1 MSLPAD
7 KFMKILKILFAS
19 SLLALAGFAA
29 SGCQTLAEPEDT
41 AVPWS
46 RPQEWE
52 KKQPGMGM

>member
-1 MSLPAD
+1 
-7 KFMKILKILFAS
+7 MKALKILFAF
-19 SLLALAGFAA
+19 SLLILAGFAA
-29 SGCQTLAEPEDT
+29 SGCQTMAEPEDT

>member
-1 MSLPAD
+1 
-7 KFMKILKILFAS
+7 MKILKIFFAS
-19 SLLALAGFAA
+19 SLLTLAGFAA

-52 KKQPGMGM
+52 QKQPGMGM

>member
-1 MSLPAD
+1 MSPPAD
-7 KFMKILKILFAS
+7 NFMKILKIFFAS
-19 SLLALAGFAA
+19 SLLTLAGFAA

-52 KKQPGMGM
+52 QKQPGMGM

>member
-1 MSLPAD
+1 
-7 KFMKILKILFAS
+7 MKTLKLLFAL

-29 SGCQTLAEPEDT
+29 SGCQTMDEPSDT

-52 KKQPGMGM
+52 QKQPGMGM